1 MGSKEQSE
9 LRILVRPKNYR
20 IQKNSCCKKTNCKKE
35 KESCCAKEEEKNP
48 RRLVDIGL
56 DISTSIVGVA
66 LLDAITG
73 DMIKIEAYKL
83 NRTKFKDVWDKAAEV
98 KSALNNT
105 VDTNKYNLQ
114 RIFVEEA
121 HMRFTPG
128 FSSAKTLFTLSRFN
142 GIVSYIGYE
151 LFGVKP
157 IMINVRTGR
166 KNLGIKINRKDK
178 SKDNKT
184 KIFEAVKKLHPDFP
198 WVQHLA
204 KTGYHKGKMV
214 YDKHNFDMADAYIT
228 AASGQIEY
236 PYSKHGN
243 TEK

>member
-56 DISTSIVGVA
+56 DISTSIVGAA